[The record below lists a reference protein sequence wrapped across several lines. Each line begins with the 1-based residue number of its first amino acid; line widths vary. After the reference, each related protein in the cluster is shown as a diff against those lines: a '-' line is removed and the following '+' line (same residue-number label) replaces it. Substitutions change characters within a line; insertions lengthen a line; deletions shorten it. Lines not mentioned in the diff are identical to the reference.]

1 MRAEARR
8 LKAKPARKAA
18 GQPIYQRVRDDIAAR
33 IDRGQYAAN
42 QQLPSERDLSESVA
56 ISRMTARQ
64 VYVTLQQDGLIY
76 RSNRRGWFVSPPR
89 LNYALT
95 RSVSFLTNVQ
105 AEGGTPLVK
114 VLHTETAKP
123 DPWVGDKL
131 GLGRTGR
138 IHAVRRLLSIGE
150 QPAMID
156 IIYTSAARFPD
167 FFENRMD
174 QSLTRLWQER
184 YGIDITR
191 AEVTIRAAAL
201 SAGDAEALQVKPE
214 AAGIQVRQVMVGH
227 DGKPVAVNFQNWR
240 IDVAEFTIEAQF
252 PRPEGQAHG

>member
-1 MRAEARR
+1 MKAAAER
-8 LKAKPARKAA
+8 LRSRSAKKPAA
-18 GQPIYQRVRDDIAAR
+18 GRPIYQRVRDEIAGR
-33 IDRGQYAAN
+33 IDRGRYVPN
-42 QQLPSERDLSESVA
+42 QQLPSERDLSESLG

-89 LNYALT
+89 LSYALT

-105 AEGGTPLVK
+105 AEGGSPQVK
-114 VLHTETAKP
+114 VLNAETVKP
-123 DPWVGDKL
+123 EPWIADKL

-138 IHAVRRLLSIGE
+138 IHSVRRLLFIGE

-156 IIYTSAARFPD
+156 IIYTSAAQFPD
-167 FFENRMD
+167 FFEHRMD

-201 SAGDAEALQVKPE
+201 AAEDAVALQVEPG
-214 AAGIQVRQVMVGH
+214 AAGIHLRQVMIGH
-227 DGKPVAVNFQNWR
+227 DGKPVAVNLQNWR

-252 PRPEGQAHG
+252 PRP

>member
-1 MRAEARR
+1 MKAAAAR
-8 LKAKPARKAA
+8 LKSRPAKKPAASR
-18 GQPIYQRVRDDIAAR
+18 PIYQRVRDEIAGR
-33 IDRGQYAAN
+33 IDRGRYVPN
-42 QQLPSERDLSESVA
+42 QQLPSERDLSESLG

-105 AEGGTPLVK
+105 AEGGSPKAK
-114 VLHTETAKP
+114 VLEARTLRPAS
-123 DPWVGDKL
+123 WVAAKL
-131 GLGRTGR
+131 GLSRTER
-138 IHAVRRLLSIGE
+138 IHSVRRLLSIGD

-167 FFENRMD
+167 FFDNPME
-174 QSLTRLWQER
+174 QSLTKLWKDR
-184 YGIDITR
+184 YGIDVTR
-191 AEVTIRAAAL
+191 AEVTIRAGTLLAE
-201 SAGDAEALQVKPE
+201 DAVALQVEPE
-214 AAGIQVRQVMVGH
+214 AASILVLQTMIGH
-227 DGKPVAVNFQNWR
+227 DGKPVAVNLQNWR

-252 PRPEGQAHG
+252 PRP

>member
-8 LKAKPARKAA
+8 LKARSARKAA
-18 GQPIYQRVRDDIAAR
+18 PGQPIYQRVRNEIAGR
-33 IDRGQYAAN
+33 IDSGQYAAN
-42 QQLPSERDLSESVA
+42 QQLPSERDLSDSLG

-64 VYVTLQQDGLIY
+64 VYVTLQQAGLIY

-89 LNYALT
+89 LSYALT

-114 VLHTETAKP
+114 VLNTETVRP
-123 DPWVGDKL
+123 EPWVADKL

-138 IHAVRRLLSIGE
+138 IHSVRRLLSIGE

-156 IIYTSAARFPD
+156 IIYTSATRFPD
-167 FFENRMD
+167 FFDNRMD
-174 QSLTRLWQER
+174 QSLTKLWKDR
-184 YGIDITR
+184 YEIDVTR
-191 AEVTIRAAAL
+191 AEVTIRAATL
-201 SAGDAEALQVKPE
+201 SAEDSAALQVEPE
-214 AAGIQVRQVMVGH
+214 AAGILVLQLMIGH
-227 DGKPVAVNFQNWR
+227 DGKPVAVNLQNWR

-252 PRPEGQAHG
+252 PRP

>member
-8 LKAKPARKAA
+8 LKAKPARKAT
-18 GQPIYQRVRDDIAAR
+18 GQPIYQRVRDEIAAR

-42 QQLPSERDLSESVA
+42 QQLPSERDLSESVG

-150 QPAMID
+150 QPA
-156 IIYTSAARFPD
+156 
-167 FFENRMD
+167 
-174 QSLTRLWQER
+174 
-184 YGIDITR
+184 
-191 AEVTIRAAAL
+191 L
-201 SAGDAEALQVKPE
+201 SAEDAVALQVKPE

>member
-1 MRAEARR
+1 VRAEARR
-8 LKAKPARKAA
+8 FKSRSARKPAA
-18 GQPIYQRVRDDIAAR
+18 GQPIYQRVRNEIAGR
-33 IDRGQYAAN
+33 IDRGQYSAN
-42 QQLPSERDLSESVA
+42 EQLPSERALSESLG

-76 RSNRRGWFVSPPR
+76 RSDRRGWFVSPPR

-105 AEGGTPLVK
+105 AEGGTPQVK

-123 DPWVGDKL
+123 EPWVVDKL

-167 FFENRMD
+167 FFEYRMD

-201 SAGDAEALQVKPE
+201 SVEDAVALQVKPE

-227 DGKPVAVNFQNWR
+227 DGKPVAVNLQNWR

-252 PRPEGQAHG
+252 PRR

>member
-1 MRAEARR
+1 VRAEARR
-8 LKAKPARKAA
+8 LKSRPARRPAA
-18 GQPIYQRVRDDIAAR
+18 GLPIYQRVRDEIAGR
-33 IDRGQYAAN
+33 IDRGRYAAN
-42 QQLPSERDLSESVA
+42 EQLPSERDLSDSLG

-76 RSNRRGWFVSPPR
+76 RSDRRGWFVSPPR

-105 AEGGTPLVK
+105 AEGGKPRVR
-114 VLHTETAKP
+114 VLHAETARP
-123 DPWVGDKL
+123 EPWVAGKL

-138 IHAVRRLLSIGE
+138 IHVVRRLLSIGE

-156 IIYTSAARFPD
+156 IVYTSAARFPD
-167 FFENRMD
+167 FFEHRMD

-191 AEVTIRAAAL
+191 AEVKIRAAAL
-201 SAGDAEALQVKPE
+201 AAEDAETLQVKPE
-214 AAGIQVRQVMVGH
+214 AAGIQVRQVMIGH
-227 DGKPVAVNFQNWR
+227 DGQPVAINLQNWR

-252 PRPEGQAHG
+252 PRP

>member
-1 MRAEARR
+1 VRAEARR
-8 LKAKPARKAA
+8 LKAKPTRKAA
-18 GQPIYQRVRDDIAAR
+18 GQPIYQRVRDEIAGR

-42 QQLPSERDLSESVA
+42 AQLPSERDLSESLG

-95 RSVSFLTNVQ
+95 RSASFLTNVQ
-105 AEGGTPLVK
+105 AEGGTPQVK
-114 VLHTETAKP
+114 VLNAETVRP
-123 DPWVGDKL
+123 EPWVAEKL

-156 IIYTSAARFPD
+156 IVYTSAARFPD

-174 QSLTRLWQER
+174 QSLTRLWKDR

-191 AEVTIRAAAL
+191 AEVTIRAATL
-201 SAGDAEALQVKPE
+201 SAEDSAALQVEPE
-214 AAGIQVRQVMVGH
+214 AAGIHVLQIMIGH
-227 DGKPVAVNFQNWR
+227 DGKPVAVNLQNWR
-240 IDVAEFTIEAQF
+240 IDVAEFTLQTEF
-252 PRPEGQAHG
+252 RGS

>member
-1 MRAEARR
+1 VRVEARR
-8 LKAKPARKAA
+8 LKAKPMRKAA
-18 GQPIYQRVRDDIAAR
+18 GQPIYQRVRDEIAGR
-33 IDRGQYAAN
+33 INRGQYAAN
-42 QQLPSERDLSESVA
+42 QQLPSERDLSDSLG

-89 LNYALT
+89 LSYALT

-105 AEGGTPLVK
+105 AEGGTPQVK
-114 VLHTETAKP
+114 VLNTETVRP
-123 DPWVGDKL
+123 EPWVADKL

-167 FFENRMD
+167 FFDNRMD
-174 QSLTRLWQER
+174 QSLTKLWRDR
-184 YGIDITR
+184 YEIDVTR
-191 AEVTIRAAAL
+191 AEVTIRAATL
-201 SAGDAEALQVKPE
+201 SAEDSAALQVEPG
-214 AAGIQVRQVMVGH
+214 AAGILVVQIMIGH
-227 DGKPVAVNFQNWR
+227 DGKPVAVNLQNWR

-252 PRPEGQAHG
+252 PRP